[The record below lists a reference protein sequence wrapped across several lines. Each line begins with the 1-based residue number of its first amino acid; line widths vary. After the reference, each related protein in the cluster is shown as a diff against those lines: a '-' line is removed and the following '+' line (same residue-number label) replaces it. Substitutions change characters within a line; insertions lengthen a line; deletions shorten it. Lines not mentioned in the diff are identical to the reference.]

1 MSDRHFH
8 KVGDICETRY
18 GQLVL
23 IVEHLNDG
31 NSDFY
36 KVRFIGNES
45 GFNHNFRTRDLVR
58 VVEGA

>member
-1 MSDRHFH
+1 MSNRYHH
-8 KVGDICETRY
+8 NVGDICKTRY

-23 IVEHLNDG
+23 IVERLNSG

-45 GFNHNFRTRDLVR
+45 GFNHNFRTRDLIR
-58 VVEGA
+58 VVEGT

>member
-23 IVEHLNDG
+23 ITEHCNGG

-36 KVRFIGNES
+36 NVIFLGNES
-45 GFNHNFRTRDLVR
+45 GSNANFRTRDLVR

>member
-23 IVEHLNDG
+23 IVEHCVSG
-31 NSDFY
+31 KSDFY
-36 KVRFIGNES
+36 NVAFLGNES
-45 GFNHNFRTRDLVR
+45 GTNANFRTRDLVR